1 MSSNI
6 FQNESLIAKTVLSE
20 FENNLVMA
28 RTINRQFEDTYNN
41 NTGVTINIRKPTR
54 YVVTSN
60 ADITTDLQAIQQR
73 VVPLTIQFRDVVAMT
88 VTSQQLALNLDD
100 FTRECITP
108 AMLQLANKVDSRIY
122 DSSLSIYNYTGT
134 AGTAP
139 NSFSVVNSARTKL
152 TALGVRTD
160 PRYLMFSVNDG
171 GAVSDGLS
179 SQFNYARFNQEILDK
194 GVIGNMAG
202 FDMYEV
208 QNNIT
213 SIRSSIPDGTTI
225 GTPVV
230 DINSVSGDTIIAMLG
245 LTPNITGILN
255 KGAVFSVAGVGA
267 VNPIDRKP
275 TGQPMNFVVT
285 EDANSDSVGFSR
297 VSIAPTI
304 IFDGGPYVNVTALP
318 TVGAAITVQ
327 GSHTLNVAYHPEAF
341 TMAMIKLPEFNEAG
355 AYMKTMVDTKS
366 KVSIRMTKQ
375 YQIIPDLLIVRF
387 EVLYGVECF
396 PEYATRLMGSFNTV

>member
-28 RTINRQFEDTYNN
+28 RTINRQFEDTFGTNS
-41 NTGVTINIRKPTR
+41 GVTINIRKPTR
-54 YVVTSN
+54 YTVTSN
-60 ADITTDLQAIQQR
+60 ADITGDLQAIQQR
-73 VVPLTIQFRDVVAMT
+73 VVPLTISFRDVVAMS

-122 DSSLSIYNYTGT
+122 DSSLGIYNYVGA

-139 NSFSVVNSARTKL
+139 NSFAAVNSARTKL
-152 TALGVRTD
+152 TGLGVRTS

-179 SQFNYARFNQEILDK
+179 TQFNYAKFNQEVLDQ

-213 SIRSSIPDGTTI
+213 SIRSSIPDGTGI

-230 DINSVSGDTIIAMLG
+230 ATTSVSGATSIAISG
-245 LTPNITGILN
+245 LTPSTTAIFK
-255 KGAVFSVAGVGA
+255 KGAVFSIAGVGA
-267 VNPIDRKP
+267 VNPVDRNP
-275 TGQPMNFVVT
+275 TGQVMNFVVT
-285 EDANSDSVGFSR
+285 ADANSSAGGLATIF
-297 VSIAPTI
+297 IAPTI

-318 TVGAAITVQ
+318 VAGAALTVQ

-341 TMAMIKLPEFNEAG
+341 TMAMIKLPEFTESG

-366 KVSIRMTKQ
+366 KISIRMTKQ
-375 YQIIPDLLIVRF
+375 YQIMPDLLVVRF
-387 EVLYGVECF
+387 EVLYGIACF
-396 PEYATRLMGSFNTV
+396 PEYATRLMGSYQTV